1 MEDVLDEADKRAMV
15 EIVAVL
21 AGAMARDAGFMPKN
35 FSLSDAQKKEWLG
48 KLYPHFTVE
57 MSETTL
63 SVKYDPLGLMRVSPL
78 YAALPGALGA
88 SNVKQSIVNFL
99 KKSPRF
105 EGKEIVIG

>member
-1 MEDVLDEADKRAMV
+1 MEDVLDEEDKRAMV

-21 AGAMARDAGFMPKN
+21 AGTIARDAGLMPMN
-35 FSLSDAQKKEWLG
+35 FSLSDAQKNEWLG

-57 MSETTL
+57 MSDTAL
-63 SVKYDPLGLMRVSPL
+63 RVKWDVLKLVSVPPL